1 MKRFYN
7 IYFLIPIIVLCMQ
20 SVSAQVLILGN
31 GSFTGSSLAGPA
43 NTSTS
48 ANASS
53 RYAYIFPQSVV
64 SGLLDNDS
72 IRSIS
77 FMRNGGGALVGTC
90 NLKVYM
96 RTTVNS
102 SYGSRNVNWVNL
114 TGTTGMKKVYDQSPS
129 NDFDSVNGWVRLVFN
144 TPYVVDT
151 VLGKNLEILV
161 EYTQVSSQTSNI
173 FWNFENSGS
182 VSGYAAN
189 QTKFVRSN
197 GGTITDTTNSSTEW
211 HPTIRI
217 EFPRTDFDL
226 SVLKLYSLGKLPIP
240 NGNPDTVKAIV
251 QNVGKKPATFKM
263 YLRSK
268 GANNLYD
275 SATYTLGYLEE
286 KLFKMPL
293 LYPTNLGMDTITAS
307 VQNDQGN
314 SNNSVFGYRLATSNV
329 YSYKDPT
336 KPIVG
341 GIGFNGTTGDFVAK
355 FYSGTKDS
363 INQISVSFA
372 GSNQKFK
379 LGIWKANG
387 PGGSPGTN
395 VWTSDTLQTLP
406 SFVTPVLPPVPIQ
419 GSFYVG
425 VRQIGTVN
433 VAFGYQPEVPVRR
446 KTFYYAAPMGD
457 TAWVDFAPDAPFKF
471 AIEPRLQ
478 SVNDVAPI
486 KVLVPKDTV
495 KLLNIVKMAPKV
507 SILNYGSANQ
517 TKKFNIKLNIFR
529 YGNLEYTSTKSD
541 SLSSG
546 LKRTITFDSSF
557 LPTQAGDYDIQ
568 VMTQLSNDEMRDN
581 DTLRSKFIVAVYKD
595 VGPTTIFDPSS
606 GYDYEQ
612 FVDTMYPT
620 VFIQNYGLD
629 KQGPFNVRAEIYD
642 SSNVLI
648 YSDVKSFT
656 LTPLNSILAS
666 FKTFPCDVKGTYYFR
681 AYSELGIDIDKTNDT
696 VRRTFKIVRSNDVA
710 ITSIVY
716 PSNNQSL
723 SPPVASKNPE
733 AVLENLGDFNQADPF
748 TSICDIYYKNALI
761 YRDSIS
767 INCFRTIP
775 QSLIFKTFKP
785 TLKGYY
791 NMMVYSN
798 LGLDQFRG
806 NDTLKSV
813 FAVGVPDDVELVSI
827 SPNINSV
834 LQLNRVYPTQVTV
847 RNNGYSPQNTPFPL
861 IFKVSKG
868 VNLQYLKVKLITIDS
883 GETKTFTLDT
893 TLKLDDLS
901 QYNVEVYT
909 SLNKD
914 FIKKNDTIKGFYNT
928 AKSNDIGASRIV
940 FPTLND
946 TLLTNI
952 QNVES
957 VVEVVKYGDSSVS
970 DRFSATLQIFNKQN
984 KVLLYQVKL
993 DSSMNGKDTLR
1004 LKFPSFGIGS
1014 VLSVSLKAFTTWT
1027 KDQYNLND
1035 TCNGESRFMV
1045 LYDAVAVSVTK
1056 PLNLQTYLKSEP
1068 SITPHVRIN
1077 NGSKKALSDF
1087 YGVLKINE
1095 LDTVN
1100 LTEKLVYIDST
1111 YVQNLLP
1118 NESREIDMMKVL
1130 SFAGLNK
1137 GRYKVFLNVYYP
1149 MDQVP
1154 SNNVLQTTFRVDEK
1168 SSIVFDYTGGINLYP
1183 NPSKNVLYVDLL
1195 DAELLNEK
1203 IEIVDIHG
1211 KIVKTL
1217 LADQAKLEIN
1227 TTELSSG
1234 IYTLKIGV
1242 RLIKFVVE
1250 K

>member
-1 MKRFYN
+1 M
-7 IYFLIPIIVLCMQ
+7 LMLLCAQ
-20 SVSAQVLILGN
+20 GISAQVLILGN

-64 SGLLDNDS
+64 SGLLHNDS

-90 NLKVYM
+90 SLKVYM

-102 SYGSRNVNWVNL
+102 NYGNRNVNWVNL
-114 TGTTGMKKVYDQSPS
+114 TGTTGMKKVYDKSPS
-129 NDFDSVNGWVRLVFN
+129 NDFDSVDGWVRLVFN

-151 VLGKNLEILV
+151 VFGKNLEILV
-161 EYTQVSSQTSNI
+161 EYNQISSQNSNI
-173 FWNFENSGS
+173 FWNFENSGT

-217 EFPRTDFDL
+217 EFPRSDFDL

-263 YLRSK
+263 YLRSA

-275 SATYTLGYLEE
+275 SALYTLGYLEE
-286 KLFKMPL
+286 KLLRMPL
-293 LYPTNLGMDTITAS
+293 LNPTNLGLDTLTAS

-314 SNNSVFGYRLATSNV
+314 TNNSVSGYRLATSNI

-336 KPIVG
+336 RPIVG
-341 GIGFNGTTGDFVAK
+341 GIGFNGTSGDFVAK
-355 FYSGTKDS
+355 FFSGTADS

-379 LGIWKANG
+379 LGIWKADG
-387 PGGSPGTN
+387 KGGSPGTN
-395 VWTSDTLQTLP
+395 VWTSDTLITSP
-406 SFVTPVLPPVPIQ
+406 SFVTPVMPPVPIKE
-419 GSFYVG
+419 SFYVG

-433 VAFGYQPEVPVRR
+433 VAFGYQPELPVRR
-446 KTFYYAAPMGD
+446 GTFYYAAPMGD
-457 TAWVDFAPDAPFKF
+457 TSWVDFAPDAPFKF

-478 SVNDVAPI
+478 MVNDVAPI

-507 SILNYGSANQ
+507 SVLNYGSANQ
-517 TKKFNIKLNIFR
+517 SKKFNVKLNIFR
-529 YGNLEYTSTKSD
+529 YGNLEYTSTRSD

-546 LKRTITFDSSF
+546 LKRTIVFDSSF

-568 VMTQLSNDEMRDN
+568 VVTLLSNDEMRDN

-595 VGPTTIFDPSS
+595 VGPTTIFDPSN

-612 FVDTMYPT
+612 FVDTIYPT

-648 YSDVKSFT
+648 YSDVRSFT

-666 FKTFPCDVKGTYYFR
+666 FKIFPCDIKGIYHFR

-716 PSNNQSL
+716 PANNQSL

-748 TSICDIYYKNALI
+748 TSICDIYFNNNLI

-767 INCFRTIP
+767 LNCFRTIP

-791 NMMVYSN
+791 TMMVYSN
-798 LGLDQFRG
+798 LGIDQYRA

-834 LQLNRVYPTQVTV
+834 LQLNKVYPTQVTV
-847 RNNGYSPQNTPFPL
+847 RNNGYFPQNTPFPL
-861 IFKVSKG
+861 IFKVSNG
-868 VNLQYLKVKLITIDS
+868 VNIQYLKVKLITIDS
-883 GETKTFTLDT
+883 GETKTITLDT
-893 TLKLDDLS
+893 TLKLDNLS

-914 FIKKNDTIKGFYNT
+914 FIKVNDSIKGFYNT
-928 AKSNDIGASRIV
+928 AKSYDIGASRII
-940 FPTLND
+940 FPTVND

-952 QNVES
+952 QDVES
-957 VVEVVKYGDSSVS
+957 IVEVVKYGDSSVS
-970 DRFSATLQIFNKQN
+970 DRFSTTLQIFNKLN
-984 KVLLYQVKL
+984 KVLLYSMKL

-1014 VLSVSLKAFTTWT
+1014 VLSVSLKSFTTWT

-1035 TCNGESRFMV
+1035 TCRGESRFMV

-1068 SITPHVRIN
+1068 SITPQVRIN
-1077 NGSKKALSDF
+1077 NGSKKVLSDF

-1111 YVQNLLP
+1111 YIQNLLP
-1118 NESREIDMMKVL
+1118 SESREIDMLKVL

-1137 GRYKVFLNVYYP
+1137 GRYKVYLNVYYP

-1154 SNNVLQTTFRVDEK
+1154 SNNVFQTTFRVDEK

-1217 LADQAKLEIN
+1217 RADQAKLEIN
-1227 TTELSSG
+1227 PTELSSG

>member
-7 IYFLIPIIVLCMQ
+7 IYFLATLILLCSQ
-20 SVSAQVLILGN
+20 SISAQVLIIGN
-31 GSFTGSSLAGPA
+31 GGFTGSSLAGPA
-43 NTSTS
+43 NTSTA

-64 SGLLDNDS
+64 SGLLHNDS

-77 FMRNGGGALVGTC
+77 FMRNGGGAIVGTC
-90 NLKVYM
+90 SLKVYM

-102 SYGSRNVNWVNL
+102 NYGSKNVNWVSL

-151 VLGKNLEILV
+151 ILGKNLEILV
-161 EYTQVSSQTSNI
+161 EYSQTSSQNSNI
-173 FWNFENSGS
+173 FWNFENSGT

-197 GGTITDTTNSSTEW
+197 GGTLTDTTNSSTEW

-217 EFPRTDFDL
+217 EFPRSDFDL
-226 SVLKLYSLGKLPIP
+226 SVSKLYSLGKLPVP

-286 KLFKMPL
+286 KLVKLPL
-293 LYPTNLGMDTITAS
+293 MYPKNLGLDTLTAS

-314 SNNSVFGYRLATSNV
+314 TNNSVSGYRLATSNI

-336 KPIVG
+336 RPIVG
-341 GIGFNGTTGDFVAK
+341 GIGFNTSSGDFVAK
-355 FYSGTKDS
+355 FYSGTADS

-387 PGGSPGTN
+387 PGGTPGTN
-395 VWTSDTLQTLP
+395 VWTSDSMLSAP
-406 SFVTPVLPPVPIQ
+406 NFVAPVLPPVPIQ

-425 VRQIGTVN
+425 VRQLGTAN
-433 VAFGYQPEVPVRR
+433 IAFGYQPELPVR
-446 KTFYYAAPMGD
+446 KGTFYYAAPMGD

-478 SVNDVAPI
+478 TVNDVAPI

-507 SILNYGSANQ
+507 TILNYGSANQ
-517 TKKFNIKLNIFR
+517 NKKFNVKLNIFR
-529 YGNLEYTSTKSD
+529 YGNLEYTSTRSD

-546 LKRTITFDSSF
+546 LKRTFTFDSSF

-568 VMTQLSNDEMRDN
+568 VVTLLSNDEMRDN

-612 FVDTMYPT
+612 FVDTIYPT

-642 SSNVLI
+642 SSKVLI
-648 YSDVKSFT
+648 YSDVRSFT

-681 AYSELGIDIDKTNDT
+681 AYSELGIDVDKSNDT
-696 VRRTFKIVRSNDVA
+696 VRRTFKVVRSNDVA

-723 SPPVASKNPE
+723 IPPVASKNPE

-748 TSICDIYYKNALI
+748 TSICDIYYKNNLI

-767 INCFRTIP
+767 VNSFRTIA

-791 NMMVYSN
+791 TMLVYSN
-798 LGLDQFRG
+798 LGIDQYRG
-806 NDTLKSV
+806 NDTFKSV
-813 FAVGVPDDVELVSI
+813 FAVGVPDDIEVVSI
-827 SPNINSV
+827 SPKINST
-834 LQLNRVYPTQVTV
+834 LQLNTVYPTKVTLK
-847 RNNGYSPQNTPFPL
+847 NNGYFPQNTPFPL

-868 VNLQYLKVKLITIDS
+868 VNIQYLKVKLITIDS

-893 TLKLDDLS
+893 SLKLDALS

-909 SLNKD
+909 NLSKD
-914 FIKKNDTIKGFYNT
+914 FIKKNDSIKGFYNT
-928 AKSNDIGASRIV
+928 AKSYDIGANRIL
-940 FPTLND
+940 FPTVND
-946 TLLTNI
+946 TLLSNI

-957 VVEVVKYGDSSVS
+957 IVEVVKFGDSSS
-970 DRFSATLQIFNKQN
+970 SERFTTTLQIFNKLN
-984 KVLLYQVKL
+984 NVLLYSVKL
-993 DSSMNGKDTLR
+993 DSSMRGKDTLS
-1004 LKFPSFGIGS
+1004 LKFPSFGLGS
-1014 VLSVSLKAFTTWT
+1014 VISISLKAFTTWN
-1027 KDQYNLND
+1027 KDQFNMND
-1035 TCNGESRFMV
+1035 TCRGESRFMI
-1045 LYDAVAVSVTK
+1045 LYDAVALSITK
-1056 PLNLQTYLKSEP
+1056 PLNLQTYLKQDP
-1068 SITPHVRIN
+1068 ALTPHLRIN
-1077 NGSKKALSDF
+1077 NSSIKTLSKF

-1111 YVQNLLP
+1111 YIQNLLP
-1118 NESREIDMMKVL
+1118 SESREIDMLKLL

-1137 GRYKVFLNVYYP
+1137 GRYKVYLNVYYP

-1154 SNNVLQTTFRVDEK
+1154 SNNLLQTTFRVDEK
-1168 SSIVFDYTGGINLYP
+1168 TNITFDYTESIKVYP
-1183 NPSKNVLYVDLL
+1183 NPSRNVLFVERIDSEGFAAAIELIDMQGRVL
-1195 DAELLNEK
+1195 KTIHSDKAE
-1203 IEIVDIHG
+1203 V
-1211 KIVKTL
+1211 
-1217 LADQAKLEIN
+1217 EIN
-1227 TTELSSG
+1227 ISELSSG
-1234 IYTLKIGV
+1234 IYTLKLGS

>member
-7 IYFLIPIIVLCMQ
+7 IYFLATIIVLCMQ

-114 TGTTGMKKVYDQSPS
+114 TGTTGMKKVYDQSPK

-144 TPYVVDT
+144 NPYVVDT

-161 EYTQVSSQTSNI
+161 EYTQVTSQTSNI
-173 FWNFENSGS
+173 FWNFENSGT

-217 EFPRTDFDL
+217 EFPRSDFDL

-240 NGNPDTVKAIV
+240 NGNPDTVKSIV
-251 QNVGKKPATFKM
+251 QNVGKKAATFKM

-286 KLFKMPL
+286 KLVKMPL
-293 LYPTNLGMDTITAS
+293 LYPTNLGMDTLTAS

-314 SNNSVFGYRLATSNV
+314 SNNSVSGFRLATSNV

-478 SVNDVAPI
+478 TVNDVAPI

-656 LTPLNSILAS
+656 LTPLNSVLAS
-666 FKTFPCDVKGTYYFR
+666 FKTFPCDVKGTYHFR

-748 TSICDIYYKNALI
+748 TSICDIYYKNTLI

-767 INCFRTIP
+767 VNCFRTIP

-806 NDTLKSV
+806 NDTLKSI

-868 VNLQYLKVKLITIDS
+868 VNIQYLKVKLITIDS

-914 FIKKNDTIKGFYNT
+914 FIKKNDTIKGVYNT
-928 AKSNDIGASRIV
+928 AKSNDIGASRII

-952 QNVES
+952 QDVES
-957 VVEVVKYGDSSVS
+957 IVEVVKYGDSIVS
-970 DRFSATLQIFNKQN
+970 DRFSTTLQIFNKQN

-1027 KDQYNLND
+1027 KDQYSLND
-1035 TCNGESRFMV
+1035 TCNGESRYMV

-1077 NGSKKALSDF
+1077 NGSKKVLSGF

-1111 YVQNLLP
+1111 YIQNLLP
-1118 NESREIDMMKVL
+1118 NETREIDMMKVL
-1130 SFAGLNK
+1130 SFVDLNK
-1137 GRYKVFLNVYYP
+1137 GRYKAYLNVYYP

-1203 IEIVDIHG
+1203 LEIVDIHG

-1227 TTELSSG
+1227 TTELASG